1 MALGLA
7 EGASILQANH
17 RSHVT
22 LARPQCHKSR
32 MEVRDFVGHQEFKVI
47 FQHVK
52 CRVCVE
58 THGKSLP
65 VYDTFEL
72 GTGPVPIYES
82 TVRRFH
88 RKMLQ
93 ILAFCTVETSM
104 AS

>member
-1 MALGLA
+1 MFVCETNKPDGTCVCRLFLCFMALGLA

-72 GTGPVPIYES
+72 GTGPVPI
-82 TVRRFH
+82 
-88 RKMLQ
+88 
-93 ILAFCTVETSM
+93 
-104 AS
+104 